1 MRKKNMPEAKRPPPD
16 EEDVKLSD
24 AASFLLEE
32 CRMVL
37 PGIQAIFGFQLVA
50 VFNQRFG
57 DLEEYEQ
64 AIHFM
69 AMSLDALAIAMVM
82 CPAAYHRMSMPFRV
96 TRQFIRNSSRLL
108 MGSMIPLGLGLAAD
122 YYIIARL
129 VFEDTP
135 RGWLALLAVVLFAV
149 LSLFWFIFP
158 RSRRLQDW
166 LDRHRDGARDH
177 SVF

>member
-1 MRKKNMPEAKRPPPD
+1 MADQNPASQ
-16 EEDVKLSD
+16 EEEVKLAD

-50 VFNQRFG
+50 VFNQRFP

-64 AIHFM
+64 TLHFI
-69 AMSLDALAIAMVM
+69 AMSLNALAIAMVM

-108 MGSMIPLGLGLAAD
+108 MASMIPLGLGLVAD
-122 YYIIARL
+122 YYLIARL

-135 RGWLALLAVVLFAV
+135 RGWLVLGAMILFAI

-166 LDRHRDGARDH
+166 LDRHSDGARDH

>member
-1 MRKKNMPEAKRPPPD
+1 MADTPEV
-16 EEDVKLSD
+16 EHVKLTE

-37 PGIQAIFGFQLVA
+37 PGIQAIFGFQLIA
-50 VFNQRFG
+50 VFNQRFP

-64 AIHFM
+64 AMHFI
-69 AMSLDALAIAMVM
+69 AMTCNALAIAMVM
-82 CPAAYHRMSMPFRV
+82 CPAAYHRRSMPFTV

-108 MGSMIPLGLGLAAD
+108 MGSMIPLGLGLTLD

-129 VFEDTP
+129 VFEDTA
-135 RGWLALLAVVLFAV
+135 RSWLALAAMVLFGT
-149 LSLFWFIFP
+149 LSFFWFVFP
-158 RSRRLQDW
+158 RSRRLQEA
-166 LDRHRDGARDH
+166 LDRHADGGRDH

>member
-1 MRKKNMPEAKRPPPD
+1 MPESDAAPGPQ
-16 EEDVKLSD
+16 EEQVKLSE

-50 VFNQRFG
+50 VFNQRFP

-64 AIHFM
+64 ALHFI
-69 AMSLDALAIAMVM
+69 AMTLNAVAIAMVM
-82 CPAAYHRMSMPFRV
+82 CPAAYHRMRMPFRV

-135 RGWLALLAVVLFAV
+135 HGWLALAAIVLFGV
-149 LSLFWFIFP
+149 LSLFWFVFP
-158 RSRRLQDW
+158 RSRRLQEW
-166 LDRHRDGARDH
+166 LDRHADGGRDH